1 MKKNLRKMR
10 RLKRSD
16 KMIDQDIVPQSFQ
29 KLVKDFLVKDFEDT
43 LVKDFEDILVKD
55 FEDTEEFK
63 KRISRIQEEP
73 KNRTPIQI
81 FNYC

>member
-29 KLVKDFLVKDFEDT
+29 KLVKDFEDT

>member
-29 KLVKDFLVKDFEDT
+29 KLVKDF
-43 LVKDFEDILVKD
+43 
-55 FEDTEEFK
+55 EDTEEFK

-81 FNYC
+81 FIYC